1 MIRVKL
7 PALDRLGRALER
19 RAWRLARQRAEQ
31 GHPWRTPAKLWPHFG
46 DD

>member
-1 MIRVKL
+1 MIRVKI

-19 RAWRLARQRAEQ
+19 RARRLARRRAES
-31 GHPWRTPAKLWPHFG
+31 GHPWRTPTKLWPHFG